1 MLTHP
6 DLSMPDDLHVFTQAW
21 EAAQPTPEAPGV
33 WLGRVLVLLP
43 EGGGQEEIRHRLTA
57 DHPGVDVVFA
67 TPGPGFGRTGR
78 DCFSVGGDLEG
89 GYRELLRTVVADH
102 GPIDAVAHLW
112 ATERTADGSH
122 TDPEPLRAFL
132 RAVAQEAQQGPAG
145 VPGRILLGGSFA
157 DGGQRCAVESWLGFE
172 RSIPLVLPGTSVT
185 VLGMDDEATGR
196 LAGILADEVGAQ
208 PVSALHM
215 DGRRWVQQVRP
226 AELRPVDAAGD
237 RLRDGGTYL
246 ITGGAGGLGAI
257 FGSWLAREYRAR
269 LVIVGRRPA
278 EDAGVR
284 ARLAE
289 LDRAGAAAVLYRQAD
304 VCDPVALTEAVR
316 TAVGRFGRIDGVL
329 HAAGV
334 EEHGSIAERDAA
346 TFARVRAPKVA
357 GTVAL
362 ESALRATR
370 ADQGGAPDFVCY
382 FSSSAAVL
390 GDFGSGD
397 YAGANRFQVA
407 YAEMLA
413 RSEPA
418 GAGRLAISWP
428 LWRSDGMNFSDET
441 AGDFYLRSSGQRYLE
456 PAEGT
461 GLFRLLLAQP
471 GTSYLALA
479 GERDRIRT
487 MLRVPGSAEAPA
499 AAADP
504 ASVADPVAG
513 DPPRQA
519 SGHLAGAAGR
529 SAAESAA
536 DQVADGL
543 RRELNDVVSQI
554 LRVPPDKLAVD
565 ENFREFGFDSIT
577 LVEFAGELTESLGV
591 DVTPHVFFSYPNLR
605 TLHEYLLTDHFDRL
619 ADRYRPRAAQPAT
632 VHTES
637 RPPAPVRSAPPSEGS
652 GGAEPAEGA
661 GAPPAVPA
669 PRRRAT
675 LRSRRPEGSRF
686 APKASSAS
694 SSDGPAPAPAAP
706 VTPAP
711 GTEVPA
717 PPARDGQ
724 QPASAQR
731 PVSGPVPARSAPQD
745 EPVSIIGMSGRFP
758 AARDV
763 GELWRNLSA
772 GRGAVGAMPPERREW
787 DDGRKRHV
795 GWVPGIAEFDPL
807 FFEIAP
813 SEAETMDPR
822 QRLLLEEM
830 WKALEDAGCGR
841 QQLSAERVGVFVGV
855 EEGDYR
861 LLAASEEAITSNHNA
876 VLASRLSYFLNLT
889 GPSLAINTACS
900 SGLVALHE
908 ACLSLRHGDCDTAI
922 VASANLMATPRDYDG
937 MEGAGMLSAEGVCRA
952 FGSGADGMVPGEAV
966 AAVVLK
972 RRDGA
977 ARQGLRGYASIL
989 ASGINND
996 GRTNGITAP
1005 NGLAQT
1011 RLLREVH
1018 ERAGISPETL
1028 GHIVTHG
1035 TGTRLGDPVEIH
1047 ALAEAFRPHTDRT
1060 GFAALTSTKPNLGH
1074 SLAASGLVS
1083 LISLVAGMWRE
1094 TIPPSINCEEISDF
1108 VDWGTTPFYVNR
1120 ERRPWPGGG
1129 SLPRHGAVSAF
1140 GFSGTNAHVVVESN
1154 GTERGELA
1162 RIGAQPAAPSH
1173 LLVLSAKTE
1182 TALVRQMEQLAD
1194 HLAGLPD
1201 DTGPGLMASVSR
1213 TLVVGRHHFAR
1224 RCALV
1229 VGDRADAVA
1238 ALRRAAAGQA
1248 GSGIERGVVPRGFD
1262 PTAAETRELSTLV
1275 ARADGG
1281 RVREGLLHLAR
1292 AYCLGHEPAPLAGL
1306 WGATP
1311 PSRVH
1316 LPTYAFDNADYWV
1329 TRATETT
1336 AGAPPAAARLHPL
1349 VHRNVS
1355 DMSCQRFA
1363 AAFTG
1368 RESWFEAAGAHAAGE
1383 AGGGA
1388 LIPGALLEQARAAVV
1403 LGLGGREQ
1411 DVTLREVVWYE
1422 QAASPAGGSPTA
1434 EVRVDLRKSG
1444 ENTLDW
1450 AVFCEDTTD
1459 GTGEM
1464 FLVCDGSATVADEPA
1479 GDVVL
1484 PLTTL
1489 RTAPGAG
1496 RLLLELPVPA
1506 DESSDLGMVLRPE
1519 QLQFCVAAAR
1529 RAFGWGSAQG
1539 DAVSVGEAR
1548 LGCAARSARWALV
1561 TPQGTA
1567 DDDTRSLTVELAAED
1582 GTVVA
1587 TVRELVLTRA
1597 ADTGAPSAGEAAG
1610 DGRRAH
1616 MRGWTV
1622 EQCLAWELADAAG
1635 QVLKVP
1641 ADQLDPEENLANYGL
1656 DSLNLAKFTQQL
1668 SGRLG
1673 VLLTPDRFFSHP
1685 TLRRL
1690 EGHLLSVHAER
1701 MNALYRQGTPAAAVR
1716 PAARRERR
1724 RTSDRFAEPAGRTAP
1739 GAVAA
1744 PRDEPIAVVGLA
1756 GRFPDARN
1764 VDELWSIVSEGRSV
1778 VRDVPDDRRADWSSA
1793 DEPGE
1798 DGEPHPRYAF
1808 GSVPGIAE
1816 FDPLFFEMSPREAEL
1831 VDPRQRLLMQEM
1843 WRALEDA
1850 GYGETTVAEETIG
1863 IFVGAEEGDY
1873 RYLVDGEDTVTSNST
1888 SILASRL
1895 AYFLNLSGPSLTINT
1910 ACSSGLVALHE
1921 ACLSLRHGDCDTAIV
1936 AGVSLMSSAHDYV
1949 VMDKANMLS
1958 PDRTCYAFDQRANGM
1973 VPGEAVAVLVL
1984 KKQQAA
1990 ERDGQRIHATVLGT
2004 GINYD
2009 GRTSGITA
2017 PSGAAQTRLLGSVYD
2032 RYRIAPDSLDYVVT
2046 HGTGTRL
2053 GDPVEINALADAFA
2067 ERTDRTGYCALTS
2080 VKPNIGHS
2088 MAASGLVSLI
2098 CLMTA
2103 MRHETIP
2110 PSINCEEPSDYIEWE
2125 KSPFYVNRRST
2136 PWPCV
2141 PGRPRRGAVS
2151 SFGVSGT
2158 NAHVVLE
2165 APAAAPGWQTPP
2177 EEQQP
2182 PRHQLLL
2189 VSAKTQEALGAR
2201 LTDLADHLEGSPHD
2215 DGGYLASVS
2224 RTLITGRFHFA
2235 HRCAVIAQDR
2245 DDAVRLLREAAAGA
2259 KIPNVVRG
2267 TVSRDFRPNG
2277 TVSRLIDGLVRASRA
2292 VWHDAERHQDHLAA
2306 LAEFYSQGYTA
2317 AFSGIWEN
2325 RPPLVSLPGYPFA
2338 TDRYW
2343 APSAGSG
2350 AELERRGTGAV
2361 RPAAGGDDS
2370 DGTLI
2375 QRFSSQF
2382 TGREAFLNDLLIPI
2396 ENTSS

>member
-21 EAAQPTPEAPGV
+21 EAAQPAPEAPDV

-43 EGGGQEEIRHRLTA
+43 EGGGQEEIRSRLTA
-57 DHPGVDVVFA
+57 GHPGLDVVFA
-67 TPGPGFGRTGR
+67 APGAAFRRTGR
-78 DCFSVGGDLEG
+78 GSFAVGGDLEEG
-89 GYRELLRTVVADH
+89 FRELLRTVVADH

-122 TDPEPLRAFL
+122 ADPEPLRAFL
-132 RAVAQEAQQGPAG
+132 RALAQEAQRDAAPA
-145 VPGRILLGGSFA
+145 PGRILLGGSFV
-157 DGGQRCAVESWLGFE
+157 DGGQRCAIESWLGFE

-185 VLGMDDEATGR
+185 VLGLDGEATGR
-196 LAGILADEVGAQ
+196 LPAILADEVGAR
-208 PVSALHM
+208 PVSTLHLN
-215 DGRRWVQQVRP
+215 GQRWVQQVRP

-237 RLRDGGTYL
+237 RLRGGGTYL

-257 FGSWLAREYRAR
+257 FGTWLAREYRAR

-278 EDAGVR
+278 EDEAVR

-289 LDRAGAAAVLYRQAD
+289 LERAGAAAVLYRQAD

-316 TAVGRFGRIDGVL
+316 TAVGHFGRIDGVL

-334 EEHGSIAERDAA
+334 EQHGSIAERDAA

-362 ESALRATR
+362 ESALRAAQ

-418 GAGRLAISWP
+418 GSGRLAISWP

-456 PAEGT
+456 PSEGT

-471 GTSYLALA
+471 GASYLALA
-479 GERDRIRT
+479 GERDRIHG
-487 MLRVPGSAEAPA
+487 MLRVPEDHPPR
-499 AAADP
+499 P
-504 ASVADPVAG
+504 ASG
-513 DPPRQA
+513 D
-519 SGHLAGAAGR
+519 AAGIAGQ

-536 DQVADGL
+536 DLVADGL
-543 RRELNDVVSQI
+543 RRELNDIVSQI
-554 LRVPPDKLAVD
+554 LLVPADKLAAD
-565 ENFREFGFDSIT
+565 ENLREFGFDSIT
-577 LVEFAGELTESLGV
+577 LVEFAGLLTESLGV
-591 DVTPHVFFSYPNLR
+591 DVTPHVFFSYPTLR
-605 TLHEYLLTDHFDRL
+605 TLHEYLLTGHFDQL
-619 ADRYRPRAAQPAT
+619 ADRYRPRAAQPAAEPT
-632 VHTES
+632 GS
-637 RPPAPVRSAPPSEGS
+637 RPPAPVPSAPLPEETGS
-652 GGAEPAEGA
+652 AADAGTAPA
-661 GAPPAVPA
+661 A

-675 LRSRRPEGSRF
+675 LRSRRADGSRF
-686 APKASSAS
+686 VPKASPADEPAPDPAATVEPEPVTRASVPPAPVDPRSAS
-694 SSDGPAPAPAAP
+694 A
-706 VTPAP
+706 
-711 GTEVPA
+711 E
-717 PPARDGQ
+717 
-724 QPASAQR
+724 
-731 PVSGPVPARSAPQD
+731 RSAPGAVPSRSAPRD

-763 GELWRNLSA
+763 EELWRNLSA

-787 DDGRKRHV
+787 ADGRTRHV
-795 GWVPGIAEFDPL
+795 GWAPGIAEFDPL

-966 AAVVLK
+966 AAIVLK

-977 ARQGLRGYASIL
+977 ARGGHHGYATIL

-1005 NGLAQT
+1005 NGRAQT
-1011 RLLREVH
+1011 SLLRDVH
-1018 ERAGISPETL
+1018 ERAGISPDAL

-1047 ALAEAFRPHTDRT
+1047 ALTEAFRPHTDRT

-1083 LISLVAGMWRE
+1083 LISLVAGMRQE

-1120 ERRPWPGGG
+1120 EQRPWPDDGL
-1129 SLPRHGAVSAF
+1129 LPRHGAVSAF
-1140 GFSGTNAHVVVESN
+1140 GFSGTNAHVVVESE
-1154 GTERGELA
+1154 GTARGELA
-1162 RIGAQPAAPSH
+1162 RLGAQPAASGQ

-1182 TALVRQMEQLAD
+1182 TALVRRLEQLAD

-1201 DTGPGLMASVSR
+1201 DTGPGLMSSVSH
-1213 TLVVGRHHFAR
+1213 TLIAGRHHFAR

-1229 VGDRADAVA
+1229 VRDRADAVA
-1238 ALRRAAAGQA
+1238 ALRAAVAGQPEP
-1248 GSGIERGVVPRGFD
+1248 GTERGTVPREFN
-1262 PTAAETRELSTLV
+1262 PSAAETRALSTLV
-1275 ARADGG
+1275 AQADGG
-1281 RVREGLLHLAR
+1281 RAREGLLQLAR
-1292 AYCLGHEPAPLAGL
+1292 AYCLGHEPAVLAEL

-1311 PSRVH
+1311 PGRVH

-1329 TRATETT
+1329 TRPAATIAE
-1336 AGAPPAAARLHPL
+1336 APPAAAQLHPL

-1355 DMSCQRFA
+1355 DMACQRFA

-1368 RESWFEAAGAHAAGE
+1368 RESWFEDAAAHAGGE
-1383 AGGGA
+1383 PGGGV
-1388 LIPGALLEQARAAVV
+1388 LTPGALLEQARAAVV
-1403 LGLGGREQ
+1403 LGFGGREQ
-1411 DVTLREVVWYE
+1411 DVTLRDVVWYE
-1422 QAASPAGGSPTA
+1422 QAAPPAGGAPTA
-1434 EVRVDLRKSG
+1434 EVRIDLRQSG
-1444 ENTLDW
+1444 ENTVDW
-1450 AVFCEDTTD
+1450 AVYCEDAAD
-1459 GTGEM
+1459 ETGEM
-1464 FLVCDGSATVADEPA
+1464 FLVCDGAATVAGDTT

-1484 PLTTL
+1484 PLATL
-1489 RTAPGAG
+1489 RNAPGAG
-1496 RLLLELPVPA
+1496 RLLLELPLPA
-1506 DESSDLGMVLRPE
+1506 DGSGDERLALRPE
-1519 QLQFCVAAAR
+1519 QLQFCVVAAR

-1539 DAVSVGEAR
+1539 DAASVAEAR
-1548 LGCAARSARWALV
+1548 LGGAARSARWALV
-1561 TPQGTA
+1561 TPGGAA
-1567 DDDTRSLTVELAAED
+1567 DDNTRSLTVELAAQD

-1587 TVRELVLTRA
+1587 TVRDLVLTRA
-1597 ADTGAPSAGEAAG
+1597 ADAGASSGGEAAG

-1622 EQCLAWELADAAG
+1622 AQCLAWELADAAG
-1635 QVLKVP
+1635 QVLKLP

-1668 SGRLG
+1668 SSRLG
-1673 VLLTPDRFFSHP
+1673 LLLTPDRFFSHP

-1690 EGHLLSVHAER
+1690 EGHLLTAQPEQ
-1701 MNALYRQGTPAAAVR
+1701 MNALYRPGSPAAAAR

-1724 RTSDRFAEPAGRTAP
+1724 RLSGRFAEPTARTAP
-1739 GAVAA
+1739 AAA

-1778 VRDVPDDRRADWSSA
+1778 VRDVPDDRRADWSGA
-1793 DEPGE
+1793 EEPGE
-1798 DGEPHPRYAF
+1798 DGTPDLRYAF

-1850 GYGETTVAEETIG
+1850 GYGEATVAEETIG

-1873 RYLVDGEDTVTSNST
+1873 RYLVDGDDTVTSNST

-1984 KKQQAA
+1984 RKQQAA
-1990 ERDGQRIHATVLGT
+1990 ERDGQRVHATVLGT

-2032 RYRIAPDSLDYVVT
+2032 RYRISPESLDHVVT

-2053 GDPVEINALADAFA
+2053 GDPIEINALAEAFA

-2125 KSPFYVNRRST
+2125 KSPFYVNRQST
-2136 PWPCV
+2136 PWPQV
-2141 PGRPRRGAVS
+2141 TGRPRRGAVS

-2165 APAAAPGWQTPP
+2165 APAAVPVHRTPP

-2182 PRHQLLL
+2182 PQHQLLL
-2189 VSAKTQEALGAR
+2189 VSAKTEEALGAR
-2201 LTDLADHLEGSPHD
+2201 LTDLADHLEGRPD
-2215 DGGYLASVS
+2215 DEDRYLASVS

-2235 HRCAVIAQDR
+2235 HRCAVIVQDR

-2259 KIPNVVRG
+2259 KIPNLVRG

-2277 TVSRLIDGLVRASRA
+2277 TVGRLIDGLVRASRT

-2317 AFSGIWEN
+2317 AFAGIWES

-2343 APSAGSG
+2343 VPSAGSG
-2350 AELERRGTGAV
+2350 AELERRGRGTAQPAV
-2361 RPAAGGDDS
+2361 GGDDA

>member
-1 MLTHP
+1 
-6 DLSMPDDLHVFTQAW
+6 V
-21 EAAQPTPEAPGV
+21 
-33 WLGRVLVLLP
+33 
-43 EGGGQEEIRHRLTA
+43 
-57 DHPGVDVVFA
+57 
-67 TPGPGFGRTGR
+67 
-78 DCFSVGGDLEG
+78 
-89 GYRELLRTVVADH
+89 
-102 GPIDAVAHLW
+102 DAV
-112 ATERTADGSH
+112 
-122 TDPEPLRAFL
+122 
-132 RAVAQEAQQGPAG
+132 
-145 VPGRILLGGSFA
+145 
-157 DGGQRCAVESWLGFE
+157 
-172 RSIPLVLPGTSVT
+172 
-185 VLGMDDEATGR
+185 
-196 LAGILADEVGAQ
+196 
-208 PVSALHM
+208 
-215 DGRRWVQQVRP
+215 
-226 AELRPVDAAGD
+226 
-237 RLRDGGTYL
+237 
-246 ITGGAGGLGAI
+246 
-257 FGSWLAREYRAR
+257 
-269 LVIVGRRPA
+269 
-278 EDAGVR
+278 
-284 ARLAE
+284 
-289 LDRAGAAAVLYRQAD
+289 
-304 VCDPVALTEAVR
+304 
-316 TAVGRFGRIDGVL
+316 
-329 HAAGV
+329 
-334 EEHGSIAERDAA
+334 
-346 TFARVRAPKVA
+346 
-357 GTVAL
+357 
-362 ESALRATR
+362 
-370 ADQGGAPDFVCY
+370 
-382 FSSSAAVL
+382 
-390 GDFGSGD
+390 
-397 YAGANRFQVA
+397 
-407 YAEMLA
+407 
-413 RSEPA
+413 
-418 GAGRLAISWP
+418 
-428 LWRSDGMNFSDET
+428 
-441 AGDFYLRSSGQRYLE
+441 
-456 PAEGT
+456 
-461 GLFRLLLAQP
+461 
-471 GTSYLALA
+471 
-479 GERDRIRT
+479 
-487 MLRVPGSAEAPA
+487 
-499 AAADP
+499 
-504 ASVADPVAG
+504 
-513 DPPRQA
+513 
-519 SGHLAGAAGR
+519 
-529 SAAESAA
+529 
-536 DQVADGL
+536 
-543 RRELNDVVSQI
+543 
-554 LRVPPDKLAVD
+554 
-565 ENFREFGFDSIT
+565 
-577 LVEFAGELTESLGV
+577 
-591 DVTPHVFFSYPNLR
+591 
-605 TLHEYLLTDHFDRL
+605 
-619 ADRYRPRAAQPAT
+619 
-632 VHTES
+632 
-637 RPPAPVRSAPPSEGS
+637 
-652 GGAEPAEGA
+652 
-661 GAPPAVPA
+661 
-669 PRRRAT
+669 
-675 LRSRRPEGSRF
+675 RF
-686 APKASSAS
+686 APGAVPSRS
-694 SSDGPAPAPAAP
+694 
-706 VTPAP
+706 TP
-711 GTEVPA
+711 
-717 PPARDGQ
+717 R
-724 QPASAQR
+724 
-731 PVSGPVPARSAPQD
+731 D

-763 GELWRNLSA
+763 EELWRNLSA

-787 DDGRKRHV
+787 ADGRKRHV
-795 GWVPGIAEFDPL
+795 GWAPGIAEFDPL

-841 QQLSAERVGVFVGV
+841 QQLSGERVGVFVGV

-889 GPSLAINTACS
+889 GPSMAINTACS

-966 AAVVLK
+966 AAIVLK

-977 ARQGLRGYASIL
+977 ARQGHRGYATIL

-1005 NGLAQT
+1005 NGRAQT
-1011 RLLREVH
+1011 SLLRDVH
-1018 ERAGISPETL
+1018 ERAGISPEAL

-1047 ALAEAFRPHTDRT
+1047 ALTEAFRPHTDRT

-1083 LISLVAGMWRE
+1083 LISLVAGMRQE

-1120 ERRPWPGGG
+1120 ERRPWPDDER
-1129 SLPRHGAVSAF
+1129 LPRHGAVSAF

-1154 GTERGELA
+1154 GTARGELA
-1162 RIGAQPAAPSH
+1162 RLGAQPAAPCH

-1182 TALVRQMEQLAD
+1182 TALVRQLERLAG

-1201 DTGPGLMASVSR
+1201 DTGPGLMSSVSY
-1213 TLVVGRHHFAR
+1213 TLIAGRHHFAR

-1229 VGDRADAVA
+1229 VRDRADAVA
-1238 ALRRAAAGQA
+1238 ALRAATAGQDA
-1248 GSGIERGVVPRGFD
+1248 TGSERGTVPREFT
-1262 PTAAETRELSTLV
+1262 PTAAETRAVSALV
-1275 ARADGG
+1275 AQADGG
-1281 RVREGLLHLAR
+1281 RDREGLLQLAR
-1292 AYCLGHEPAPLAGL
+1292 AYCLGHEPATLAEL
-1306 WGATP
+1306 WGTAP

-1329 TRATETT
+1329 TRDAVTSADT
-1336 AGAPPAAARLHPL
+1336 PSAAVQLHPL

-1355 DMSCQRFA
+1355 DMACQRFA

-1368 RESWFEAAGAHAAGE
+1368 RESWFEAAAVDAAGDP
-1383 AGGGA
+1383 GRGV
-1388 LIPGALLEQARAAVV
+1388 LTSGALLEQARAAVV
-1403 LGLGGREQ
+1403 LGLGGRAQ

-1422 QAASPAGGSPTA
+1422 QAAAPAGGAPTA
-1434 EVRVDLRKSG
+1434 QVRIDLRRSG
-1444 ENTLDW
+1444 EHTVDW
-1450 AVFCEDTTD
+1450 AVYCEDAAD
-1459 GTGEM
+1459 ETGEM
-1464 FLVCDGSATVADEPA
+1464 YLVCDGAATVADEAA

-1484 PLTTL
+1484 PLATL
-1489 RTAPGAG
+1489 RNAPGAG
-1496 RLLLELPVPA
+1496 RLLLELPLPA
-1506 DESSDLGMVLRPE
+1506 DRSGDEGLALRPD

-1539 DAVSVGEAR
+1539 DAASVAEAR
-1548 LGCAARSARWALV
+1548 LGGAARSARWALV
-1561 TPQGTA
+1561 TPGGTEG
-1567 DDDTRSLTVELAAED
+1567 DNTRTLTVELAAED

-1587 TVRELVLTRA
+1587 TVRDLQLTRA
-1597 ADTGAPSAGEAAG
+1597 TAEDGAPSAGEAPG
-1610 DGRRAH
+1610 EGRRAH

-1622 EQCLAWELADAAG
+1622 AQCLAWELADAAS

-1641 ADQLDPEENLANYGL
+1641 AEQLDPEENLANYGL
-1656 DSLNLAKFTQQL
+1656 DSLNLAKFTSQL
-1668 SGRLG
+1668 SSRLG
-1673 VLLTPDRFFSHP
+1673 LLLTPDRFFSHP

-1690 EGHLLSVHAER
+1690 EGHLLSVQPER
-1701 MNALYRQGTPAAAVR
+1701 MNARYRQGSPAAGAR

-1724 RTSDRFAEPAGRTAP
+1724 RLSDRFAGPVTRTAP
-1739 GAVAA
+1739 DVAA
-1744 PRDEPIAVVGLA
+1744 GPRDEPIAVVGLA

-1778 VRDVPDDRRADWSSA
+1778 VRDVPDDRRANWSSA

-1798 DGEPHPRYAF
+1798 DGKPELRYAF

-1936 AGVSLMSSAHDYV
+1936 AGVSLMASAHDYV

-2032 RYRIAPDSLDYVVT
+2032 RYGISPDSLDHIVT

-2053 GDPVEINALADAFA
+2053 GDPIEINALAEAFA

-2098 CLMTA
+2098 CLVTA

-2125 KSPFYVNRRST
+2125 KSPFYVNRQST
-2136 PWPCV
+2136 PWPRV

-2165 APAAAPGWQTPP
+2165 APAADPARRTPP

-2182 PRHQLLL
+2182 PQHQLLL
-2189 VSAKTQEALGAR
+2189 VSAKTEEALGAR
-2201 LTDLADHLEGSPHD
+2201 LTDLADHLEGRPHEEGD
-2215 DGGYLASVS
+2215 YLASVS

-2235 HRCAVIAQDR
+2235 HRCAVIAQDL

-2259 KIPNVVRG
+2259 KIPNLVRG

-2277 TVSRLIDGLVRASRA
+2277 TVGRLIDGLVRTSRT

-2317 AFSGIWEN
+2317 EFSGIWED

-2343 APSAGSG
+2343 APSAGGG
-2350 AELERRGTGAV
+2350 AELERRGTGTVQPAV
-2361 RPAAGGDDS
+2361 GGDDA

-2375 QRFSSQF
+2375 HRFSSQF

-2396 ENTSS
+2396 ENTTSN